1 MLKEGEAME
10 VAVVGL
16 GYLPEACRT
25 GPGWLV
31 SPAPSATGAGAAI
44 TVAGNLPSGRAERA

>member
-44 TVAGNLPSGRAERA
+44 TVAGNLPSGRAELV